1 MFCPSC
7 GTENKDDS
15 KFCWKCGVFLAEAA
29 PPSVGV
35 SLEKKSPVLQLSEPA
50 DFPEPRAAAPTASPT
65 PSAASAPRSTGYVLP
80 APDNFLV
87 QAILVTLCCCL
98 PFGIASIVYASQVNS
113 KAAAGDMA
121 GAHESA
127 RKARFWFWWA
137 LGLGLPIQI
146 LLVFIQVAAGL
157 ASSS

>member
-1 MFCPSC
+1 
-7 GTENKDDS
+7 
-15 KFCWKCGVFLAEAA
+15 
-29 PPSVGV
+29 
-35 SLEKKSPVLQLSEPA
+35 
-50 DFPEPRAAAPTASPT
+50 
-65 PSAASAPRSTGYVLP
+65 LP

>member
-15 KFCWKCGVFLAEAA
+15 KFCWKCGVFLTEAA
-29 PPSVGV
+29 PSSAGV
-35 SLEKKSPVLQLSEPA
+35 SLEKKERMLKSSEPTG
-50 DFPEPRAAAPTASPT
+50 FPMPATSAP
-65 PSAASAPRSTGYVLP
+65 AASVTPPARPAPRSVGYALP

-98 PFGIASIVYASQVNS
+98 PFGIASIVFASQVNS
-113 KAAAGDMA
+113 KYAAGDVA

-137 LGLGLPIQI
+137 LGIGIPVQLIVIFIQI
-146 LLVFIQVAAGL
+146 AA
-157 ASSS
+157 AS

>member
-7 GTENKDDS
+7 GTENKDGS

-29 PPSVGV
+29 PPSAGV
-35 SLEKKSPVLQLSEPA
+35 SLEKKSPVLQLNESA
-50 DFPEPRAAAPTASPT
+50 DFSAPRTAAP
-65 PSAASAPRSTGYVLP
+65 AASATLAAVPASRPAGYTLP

-113 KAAAGDMA
+113 KVAAGDMA

-157 ASSS
+157 AGS

>member
-7 GTENKDDS
+7 GTENKEGS
-15 KFCWKCGVFLAEAA
+15 KFCWKCGEHLAQNSQQDAIVQSERLPNQAKGEA
-29 PPSVGV
+29 PIVR
-35 SLEKKSPVLQLSEPA
+35 QLSQPA
-50 DFPEPRAAAPTASPT
+50 S
-65 PSAASAPRSTGYVLP
+65 SAVPAYSNLP

-113 KAAAGDMA
+113 KVVAGNMA

-127 RKARFWFWWA
+127 QKARFWFWWA
-137 LGLGLPIQI
+137 LGVGLPVQI
-146 LLVFIQVAAGL
+146 LLVLVQIAA
-157 ASSS
+157 ASVT

>member
-7 GTENKDDS
+7 GTENKDSS
-15 KFCWKCGVFLAEAA
+15 KFCWKCGQHLAQNLQQEVVQNERLLAPAKEAA
-29 PPSVGV
+29 PTVRQVP
-35 SLEKKSPVLQLSEPA
+35 
-50 DFPEPRAAAPTASPT
+50 AAPPVRQSASPAT
-65 PSAASAPRSTGYVLP
+65 PAYSNLP

-113 KAAAGDMA
+113 KVVAGNMA

-127 RKARFWFWWA
+127 QKARFWFWWA
-137 LGLGLPIQI
+137 LGVGLPVQI
-146 LLVFIQVAAGL
+146 LLVLVQIAA
-157 ASSS
+157 ASVT